1 LLVHDRLGL
10 RHFRRTGDVLT
21 DPATLRRHRLTGIA
35 LMCGAVAT
43 FSCLDATGKYLNY
56 HMLTIQVVWAR
67 YFFAFVLALFISN
80 PFKQPALM
88 KTNRPYF
95 QVGRSALLL
104 TSTMVNLFALRY
116 LQLDEAL
123 SILFSTPFLVALLCV
138 PLLGEWVG
146 WRRWSAIAVGFFGVL
161 VVTRPGFGGM
171 HPAALLSFAGSV
183 CYAFYV
189 IATRVLSR
197 TDSSETTQ
205 FYTNVVGAIIMTAV
219 VPFVWTPPDS
229 ALTAGLMVLI
239 GVLGGAGHYLL
250 ILAHRL
256 APASAL
262 APFIYSQM
270 VWTTALGFLAFGDVP
285 HTWTIIGGSIVIASG
300 LYLLHREAVRGKPD
314 SSAPVA

>member
-1 LLVHDRLGL
+1 LTD
-10 RHFRRTGDVLT
+10 HFRRQ
-21 DPATLRRHRLTGIA
+21 RLTGIA

-43 FSCLDATGKYLNY
+43 FSCLDTTGKYLNY
-56 HMLTIQVVWAR
+56 HMFTLQVVWAR

-80 PFKQPALM
+80 PFRQPELM
-88 KTNRPYF
+88 RTKRPFF

-104 TSTMVNLFALRY
+104 LSTLVNLFALRW

-123 SILFSTPFLVALLCV
+123 AILFSTPFMVALLSV
-138 PLLGEWVG
+138 VLLHEKVG
-146 WRRWSAIAVGFFGVL
+146 WRRWAAISVGFSGVL

-171 HPAALLSFAGSV
+171 HPAALLSFAGAI

-205 FYTNVVGAIIMTAV
+205 FYTNVVGAVIMSAI
-219 VPFVWTPPDS
+219 VPFVWTRPDS
-229 ALTAGLMVLI
+229 TLTAGLMLLI
-239 GVLGGAGHYLL
+239 GLLGGAGHYLL

-256 APASAL
+256 APASTL
-262 APFIYSQM
+262 APFIYTQM
-270 VWTTALGFLAFGDVP
+270 VWTTALGFAVFGDVP
-285 HTWTIIGGSIVIASG
+285 HRWTIVGGSIVVASG
-300 LYLLHREAVRGKPD
+300 LYLLHREAVRKSQ